1 MVFSE
6 SIPSKL
12 EVLHELIPRL
22 LKKFKA
28 ASMHDDD
35 MFVLQLALEEALVNA
50 IKHGNKMNPDL
61 LVAVTIQLSSDEI
74 VITIKDKGEGFD
86 HEVVS
91 NPTQEENINRLSGR
105 GVFLIKN
112 LMDTVEYFD
121 QGSGIRMAK
130 NLKKGDR

>member
-121 QGSGIRMAK
+121 QGSGIRMVK